1 MGSLSLLQGIFLTQE
16 SNQDLLRCR
25 RILYQLSYESLET
38 SSFIIGC
45 KQTCANFALDGGIL
59 KIFDISKLP
68 SVFEGIIISTFCVC
82 SLYKIHEKKIQST
95 RLLMPLLTRCAET
108 SENFGELL
116 PCSLSLVMPFCYQL
130 EKSVLRSLG
139 SLVDPVVA
147 FISHLLIHWLYAS
160 KKQ

>member
-1 MGSLSLLQGIFLTQE
+1 
-16 SNQDLLRCR
+16 
-25 RILYQLSYESLET
+25 
-38 SSFIIGC
+38 
-45 KQTCANFALDGGIL
+45 
-59 KIFDISKLP
+59 
-68 SVFEGIIISTFCVC
+68 
-82 SLYKIHEKKIQST
+82 
-95 RLLMPLLTRCAET
+95 MPLLTRCAET